1 MNQLQHY
8 SAGSLRSLNFFC
20 LSLFDNFKNV
30 FNYKKASNAP
40 LLALSNQL
48 YDWNTSILSKV
59 NSQSSLHNLTLE
71 DVSLLKQKISL
82 AMQNSSAKPSEVI
95 ADQLFFLAI
104 GAIQVQ
110 FQTGSDQAWQLI
122 DHSVNDFLNAQ
133 KEKRIYSLGLFSTAV
148 AICLSILMLAPV
160 QLNNISAPAPIKVP
174 VKQTP
179 VGSTDPV
186 TISMLQLAYKKM
198 QNGTCQL
205 PQAGMLPPEQRH
217 AFLSFVNNGV
227 IEVEHVENLRLALGY
242 VDCLYP
248 QKLMGSS
255 ITLANLK

>member
-1 MNQLQHY
+1 LNQVQPY
-8 SAGSLRSLNFFC
+8 STSSLRSLNFFYSSF
-20 LSLFDNFKNV
+20 LDELKRFVRD
-30 FNYKKASNAP
+30 KKASNAP
-40 LLALSNQL
+40 LLALSSQL
-48 YDWNTSILSKV
+48 YAWNVSRLSQADLQK
-59 NSQSSLHNLTLE
+59 NAQHITIE
-71 DVSLLKQKISL
+71 DVNFLKKMIHI
-82 AMQNSSAKPSEVI
+82 AMHRSSIKSSEVI

-110 FQTGSDQAWQLI
+110 FQTGSDQAWQLV
-122 DHSVNDFLNAQ
+122 DQSVKDFLQVKKQ
-133 KEKRIYSLGLFSTAV
+133 KRTYAVSLICTAIAV
-148 AICLSILMLAPV
+148 SLSISMMTPT
-160 QLNNISAPAPIKVP
+160 QLNAVSHPIQTTK
-174 VKQTP
+174 KQTI
-179 VGSTDPV
+179 VSSTDPV

-217 AFLSFVNNGV
+217 AFLSFVNHGV